1 MSAAAAWD
9 WGDGEMDGARHAGR
23 VAIVT
28 GAGSSIGRA
37 AAVRLALDGAAV
49 VCADPHPAA
58 LRATAAEI
66 EDGGGEATMM
76 TANLAEHGEIR
87 RVVDRAIA
95 GHGHVDLLA
104 NVAGVDGWAL
114 PDHQLDNEAWDRV
127 LAVNLLGTM
136 RLCRELLPLMLEH
149 GEGLIVNIAP
159 GAGKGDAAAAAAVSR
174 HALIGLTRSIAWL
187 YRSAGIRCNAV
198 CPDGIESGPAADQAL
213 PEREGRRRP
222 LERPLV
228 FQRLTVPPGEVASL
242 LSWLT
247 SPEAADVNGAIMSP
261 VLAVGCD

>member
-1 MSAAAAWD
+1 
-9 WGDGEMDGARHAGR
+9 MDGSKHARR

-87 RVVDRAIA
+87 RVVDRVIT
-95 GHGHVDLLA
+95 GHGQVDLLA

-136 RLCRELLPLMLEH
+136 RLCRELLPVMLER

-159 GAGKGDAAAAAAVSR
+159 GAGEGSAAAAAAVSR
-174 HALIGLTRSIAWL
+174 HALVGLTRSIAWL

-198 CPDGIESGPAADQAL
+198 CPDGIGSGPAGDQAWR
-213 PEREGRRRP
+213 ERERRRWP
-222 LERPLV
+222 LERPAV
-228 FQRLTVPPGEVASL
+228 VQRPAVPPGEVASL
-242 LSWLT
+242 LCWLM
-247 SPEAADVNGAIMSP
+247 SPEAGGVNGAVMSP
-261 VLAVGCD
+261 VLAVGCRQGP